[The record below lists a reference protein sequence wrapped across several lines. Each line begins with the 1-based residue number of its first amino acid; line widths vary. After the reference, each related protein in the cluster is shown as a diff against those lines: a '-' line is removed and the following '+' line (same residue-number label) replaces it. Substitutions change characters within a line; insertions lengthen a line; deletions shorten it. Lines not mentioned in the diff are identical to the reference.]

1 MEDVEM
7 YSDHLLLNKRQLG
20 PIGQYTK
27 TTPYVVA
34 LAIAKFLHTF
44 GLFITYEQLKVVH
57 VVQFLFII
65 RVCTT
70 CILIILQRPVS
81 SGKKITQTQWYKIGR
96 HAVVSTI
103 IGLIWLEGLSLC
115 GALRTVLLFEH
126 SDVVVLAALGVLFHS
141 GGTGPS
147 KVRGSMLF
155 LLGILCLLL
164 FDNDSP
170 SLSHPEGGHHSQWIH
185 YYYVILSWLGLPDH
199 KGGLIILLLVLLLKV
214 AHKNVSRTLA
224 VEIGGGK
231 RLAALSSFLSSVIL
245 LPLAVLSYF
254 TQTTDVDWLDTL
266 VPFVIV
272 IFLVFIVDFYIES
285 FCLSKLESASTGKIG
300 STASFLSAVIISML
314 WDQPWA
320 WTMHEWHHGKP
331 SDSHLV
337 SAGTL
342 FAALFFV
349 LGTRLLSKPSP
360 RATKGNLIGYTTG
373 GLPIYNFQTPQSVLT
388 TLQSLLRQIVEQTES
403 RQIFY
408 FLCLNL
414 MFTGVELLYGVW
426 TNSLGLISDGFHM
439 LFDCTALVIGLCAA
453 LMARWKASRTFS
465 YGYGRVEV
473 LSGFVNGL
481 FLVVIS
487 VFVFVAGLQR
497 LYDPP
502 KVSTERLLVVS
513 VGGLVVNLV
522 GIFAF
527 SHAHS
532 HGGSS
537 SHGHSNHGHSNHGHS
552 HHGHSHHGHGHH
564 GHGHCHGHGR
574 SHADEDRHRDRSVNM
589 QGVFLHVVADT
600 MGSVGVILSSI
611 FIEQFGWYIADPLC
625 SLFIATLI
633 FISVLP
639 LLKESSHL
647 LLLRTPEDLERTI
660 GIALNKILSL
670 DGVLSY
676 REPHF
681 WRHSSDTLVGSI
693 HVLVAPSVNEQRI
706 IQMVG
711 SLVKEYGISKITVQV
726 EKEAFFHHMSALS
739 AGYKSVLALKQGTDL
754 NSSPGGD
761 FDSGLIK
768 AV

>member
-1 MEDVEM
+1 MAKAEIHF
-7 YSDHLLLNKRQLG
+7 SLNLLS
-20 PIGQYTK
+20 
-27 TTPYVVA
+27 A
-34 LAIAKFLHTF
+34 
-44 GLFITYEQLKVVH
+44 
-57 VVQFLFII
+57 
-65 RVCTT
+65 
-70 CILIILQRPVS
+70 
-81 SGKKITQTQWYKIGR
+81 
-96 HAVVSTI
+96 
-103 IGLIWLEGLSLC
+103 
-115 GALRTVLLFEH
+115 
-126 SDVVVLAALGVLFHS
+126 
-141 GGTGPS
+141 
-147 KVRGSMLF
+147 
-155 LLGILCLLL
+155 
-164 FDNDSP
+164 
-170 SLSHPEGGHHSQWIH
+170 EGGHHSQWIH

-439 LFDCTALVIGLCAA
+439 LFDCTALVIGLIAA

-465 YGYGRVEV
+465 YGWVY
-473 LSGFVNGL
+473 
-481 FLVVIS
+481 IS
-487 VFVFVAGLQR
+487 
-497 LYDPP
+497 
-502 KVSTERLLVVS
+502 VVS

-532 HGGSS
+532 HGASS
-537 SHGHSNHGHSNHGHS
+537 SHGHSNHGHS

>member
-147 KVRGSMLF
+147 KVRGSVLF

-170 SLSHPEGGHHSQWIH
+170 TEGGHHSQWIH
-185 YYYVILSWLGLPDH
+185 YYY
-199 KGGLIILLLVLLLKV
+199 GGLIILLLVLLLKV

-337 SAGTL
+337 NEIVIKTIPSRDKRKSHWLYHRWLTNLQLSNAPVCVDNAAKPSTTNCGAGRIKADFL
-342 FAALFFV
+342 FP
-349 LGTRLLSKPSP
+349 LSKS
-360 RATKGNLIGYTTG
+360 
-373 GLPIYNFQTPQSVLT
+373 
-388 TLQSLLRQIVEQTES
+388 
-403 RQIFY
+403 
-408 FLCLNL
+408 
-414 MFTGVELLYGVW
+414 
-426 TNSLGLISDGFHM
+426 
-439 LFDCTALVIGLCAA
+439 ALVIGLCAA

-502 KVSTERLLVVS
+502 TVSTERLLVVS

-537 SHGHSNHGHSNHGHS
+537 SHGHSNHGHS
-552 HHGHSHHGHGHH
+552 HHGHGHHGHGHH

-574 SHADEDRHRDRSVNM
+574 SHADEDRHHDRS
-589 QGVFLHVVADT
+589 VFLHVVADT

-625 SLFIATLI
+625 SLFIASLI

-639 LLKESSHL
+639 LLKESSQL

-660 GIALNKILSL
+660 GIALNK
-670 DGVLSY
+670 
-676 REPHF
+676 
-681 WRHSSDTLVGSI
+681 
-693 HVLVAPSVNEQRI
+693 
-706 IQMVG
+706 VG

-754 NSSPGGD
+754 NSSSGGD
-761 FDSGLIK
+761 FESGLIK

>member
-65 RVCTT
+65 RV
-70 CILIILQRPVS
+70 
-81 SGKKITQTQWYKIGR
+81 W
-96 HAVVSTI
+96 
-103 IGLIWLEGLSLC
+103 
-115 GALRTVLLFEH
+115 TVLLFEH

-532 HGGSS
+532 HGASS
-537 SHGHSNHGHSNHGHS
+537 SHGHSNHGHSNHGHSHHGHSHHGHSHHGHSHHGHSHHGHSHHGHSHHGHSHHGHSHHGHSHHGHSHHGHSHHGHS

-589 QGVFLHVVADT
+589 QGKCRGIY
-600 MGSVGVILSSI
+600 M
-611 FIEQFGWYIADPLC
+611 
-625 SLFIATLI
+625 
-633 FISVLP
+633 
-639 LLKESSHL
+639 HL
-647 LLLRTPEDLERTI
+647 NIP
-660 GIALNKILSL
+660 
-670 DGVLSY
+670 
-676 REPHF
+676 P
-681 WRHSSDTLVGSI
+681 
-693 HVLVAPSVNEQRI
+693 
-706 IQMVG
+706 
-711 SLVKEYGISKITVQV
+711 
-726 EKEAFFHHMSALS
+726 
-739 AGYKSVLALKQGTDL
+739 
-754 NSSPGGD
+754 
-761 FDSGLIK
+761 
-768 AV
+768 

>member
-1 MEDVEM
+1 M
-7 YSDHLLLNKRQLG
+7 
-20 PIGQYTK
+20 T
-27 TTPYVVA
+27 
-34 LAIAKFLHTF
+34 
-44 GLFITYEQLKVVH
+44 
-57 VVQFLFII
+57 
-65 RVCTT
+65 
-70 CILIILQRPVS
+70 
-81 SGKKITQTQWYKIGR
+81 
-96 HAVVSTI
+96 
-103 IGLIWLEGLSLC
+103 LC
-115 GALRTVLLFEH
+115 GALRTVLVVEH
-126 SDVVVLAALGVLFHS
+126 SDIVVLAALGVLFHS

-147 KVRGSMLF
+147 KVRGSVLF

-185 YYYVILSWLGLPDH
+185 YYYVVLSWLGLPDH
-199 KGGLIILLLVLLLKV
+199 KGGLIILLLVLLLKI

-224 VEIGGGK
+224 VEVGGGK
-231 RLAALSSFLSSVIL
+231 RLAALSSCISSVIL
-245 LPLAVLSYF
+245 LPLSLLSYF
-254 TQTTDVDWLDTL
+254 TQKTEVAWLET
-266 VPFVIV
+266 VIPFAIV
-272 IFLVFIVDFYIES
+272 TFLVFILDFYIES
-285 FCLSKLESASTGKIG
+285 FCLAKLETARTGKIG
-300 STASFLSAVIISML
+300 SIASFLSAVIISLL

-342 FAALFFV
+342 FAAFFFV
-349 LGTRLLSKPSP
+349 LSTRLLSRPST
-360 RATKGNLIGYTTG
+360 RATKGHLIGYTTG

-388 TLQSLLRQIVEQTES
+388 TLQSLLRQIVEQSES

-465 YGYGRVEV
+465 YGYGRVEI
-473 LSGFVNGL
+473 LSGFVNGI
-481 FLVVIS
+481 FLVVIAF
-487 VFVFVAGLQR
+487 FVFVAALQR
-497 LYDPP
+497 LFDPP
-502 KVSTERLLVVS
+502 TVNTERLLVVS
-513 VGGLVVNLV
+513 VVGLVVNLV

-527 SHAHS
+527 RHAHS
-532 HGGSS
+532 HGGGGS
-537 SHGHSNHGHSNHGHS
+537 SHGHGNHGHSQHGHS
-552 HHGHSHHGHGHH
+552 HHGHS
-564 GHGHCHGHGR
+564 HCHGHGR
-574 SHADEDRHRDRSVNM
+574 SHADEDHHQDRSVNM

-611 FIEQFGWYIADPLC
+611 LIEQFGWHIADPLC
-625 SLFIATLI
+625 SLFIASLI

-639 LLKESSHL
+639 LLKESSRV
-647 LLLRTPEDLERTI
+647 LLLRTPEDLERTV
-660 GIALNKILSL
+660 GSAFNKILSL

-676 REPHF
+676 RDPHF
-681 WRHSSDTLVGSI
+681 WRHASDTVVGSI
-693 HVLVAPSVNEQRI
+693 HVQVAPSANEQRI

-711 SLVKEYGISKITVQV
+711 ALFKEYGISKLSVQV

-739 AGYKSVLALKQGTDL
+739 AGYKSVLALKKGADL
-754 NSSPGGD
+754 GVSPAGGEFD
-761 FDSGLIK
+761 FGLIK

>member
-7 YSDHLLLNKRQLG
+7 YSDHLLFNKRQMG

-34 LAIAKFLHTF
+34 LVIAKFLHTF

-70 CILIILQRPVS
+70 FILVILQRPVS

-96 HAVVSTI
+96 HAVISTI
-103 IGLIWLEGLSLC
+103 IGLIWLEGLTLC
-115 GALRTVLLFEH
+115 GALRTVLVVEH
-126 SDVVVLAALGVLFHS
+126 SDIVVLAALGVLFHS

-147 KVRGSMLF
+147 KVRGSVLF

-185 YYYVILSWLGLPDH
+185 YYYVVLSWLGLPDH
-199 KGGLIILLLVLLLKV
+199 KGGLIILLLVLLLKI

-224 VEIGGGK
+224 VEVGGGK
-231 RLAALSSFLSSVIL
+231 RLAALSSCISSVIL
-245 LPLAVLSYF
+245 LPLSLLSYF
-254 TQTTDVDWLDTL
+254 TQKTEVAWLET
-266 VPFVIV
+266 VIPFAIV
-272 IFLVFIVDFYIES
+272 TFLVFILDFYIES
-285 FCLSKLESASTGKIG
+285 FCLAKLETARTGKIG
-300 STASFLSAVIISML
+300 SIASFLSAVIVSLL

-342 FAALFFV
+342 FAAFFFV
-349 LGTRLLSKPSP
+349 LSTRLLSRPST
-360 RATKGNLIGYTTG
+360 RATKGHLIGYTTG

-388 TLQSLLRQIVEQTES
+388 TLQSLLRQIVEQSES

-465 YGYGRVEV
+465 YGYGRVEI
-473 LSGFVNGL
+473 LSGFVNGI
-481 FLVVIS
+481 FLVVIAF
-487 VFVFVAGLQR
+487 FVFVAALQR
-497 LYDPP
+497 LFDPP
-502 KVSTERLLVVS
+502 TVNTERLLVVS
-513 VGGLVVNLV
+513 VVGLVVNLV

-527 SHAHS
+527 RHAHS
-532 HGGSS
+532 HGGGGS
-537 SHGHSNHGHSNHGHS
+537 SHGHGNHGHSQHGHS
-552 HHGHSHHGHGHH
+552 HHGHS
-564 GHGHCHGHGR
+564 HCHGHGR
-574 SHADEDRHRDRSVNM
+574 SHADEDHHQDRSVNM

-611 FIEQFGWYIADPLC
+611 LIEQFGWHIADPLC
-625 SLFIATLI
+625 SLFIASLI

-639 LLKESSHL
+639 LLKESSRV
-647 LLLRTPEDLERTI
+647 LLLRTPEDLERTV
-660 GIALNKILSL
+660 GSAFNKILSL

-676 REPHF
+676 RDPHF
-681 WRHSSDTLVGSI
+681 WRHASDTVVGSI
-693 HVLVAPSVNEQRI
+693 HVQVAPSANEQRI

-711 SLVKEYGISKITVQV
+711 ALFKEYGISKLSVQV

-739 AGYKSVLALKQGTDL
+739 AGYKSVLALKKGADL
-754 NSSPGGD
+754 GVSPAGGEFD
-761 FDSGLIK
+761 FGLIK